1 MLPLHLSCD
10 RSYDQ
15 IPVAIDPAAWVSLL
29 VVLAVL
35 AAVSVR
41 RRRDPLL
48 FWAAGFFGIA
58 LLAYRTYARNPDWT
72 SELTLAQVDVQ
83 TAPRSFKLHEMVAH
97 ALNQENAKG
106 NIDRV
111 IRHEEMAWEILQP
124 VPARWSYQYVP
135 VNLGGYYIVKGD
147 VAGGAATAEGRGWY
161 QKAVT
166 VLEQGREISRAV
178 EKAYDAAQIEH
189 GKPLINRSAARVPGA
204 ECAAN
209 PDCPRLHADLC
220 AALTEL
226 ASAFEQARLND
237 DARRFRSKF
246 SDPDARPSDGRLR
259 PPQLEFECRVSD
271 ILRYWDTRAPEPVVI
286 SFSAHPAAVRHG
298 RRVAC
303 SAVQSD
309 GDAQRDLELSF
320 RGRDDDVAGAGLA
333 VRDR

>member
-1 MLPLHLSCD
+1 LVIAGLIPLWDVAFAKNDWRAVLRRALPFYAAIASALGILFVARYLVFRPLSWGEFPFVDNPLIAAGFVTARLTAMKVIGMQLALLVLPLHLSCD

-35 AAVSVR
+35 AAVIVR
-41 RRRDPLL
+41 RWRDPLL

-72 SELTLAQVDVQ
+72 SELTLAQADVQ

-166 VLEQGREISRAV
+166 VLEEGRLTR
-178 EKAYDAAQIEH
+178 K
-189 GKPLINRSAARVPGA
+189 SADMTR
-204 ECAAN
+204 
-209 PDCPRLHADLC
+209 
-220 AALTEL
+220 
-226 ASAFEQARLND
+226 
-237 DARRFRSKF
+237 RSKHF
-246 SDPDARPSDGRLR
+246 
-259 PPQLEFECRVSD
+259 
-271 ILRYWDTRAPEPVVI
+271 APALV
-286 SFSAHPAAVRHG
+286 
-298 RRVAC
+298 
-303 SAVQSD
+303 
-309 GDAQRDLELSF
+309 
-320 RGRDDDVAGAGLA
+320 
-333 VRDR
+333 